1 MDLFLYEICENLVIF
16 DNSSQRENSLMMMLL
31 CLFIW
36 SGPIMT
42 MTKLGVWRL
51 ASLPQ
56 PRPLRPGARTIF
68 AAVQLSL
75 DQPCLER
82 VRTQGKL
89 TVETRKIGS
98 EEKNCPLTLLM

>member
-1 MDLFLYEICENLVIF
+1 MKSENLVIC
-16 DNSSQRENSLMMMLL
+16 DSSSQKRE
-31 CLFIW
+31 FIDDDVIMFVYLVW
-36 SGPIMT
+36 SHYDHDQAGC
-42 MTKLGVWRL
+42 VAL

-75 DQPCLER
+75 AQPCLER

>member
-1 MDLFLYEICENLVIF
+1 
-16 DNSSQRENSLMMMLL
+16 MMMLL

-36 SGPIMT
+36 SGPIMSLAT
-42 MTKLGVWRL
+42 GVR
-51 ASLPQ
+51 PQ
-56 PRPLRPGARTIF
+56 PGRCQEPGAHTIF

-75 DQPCLER
+75 AQPWPGVR

-98 EEKNCPLTLLM
+98 EEEKTVP

>member
-1 MDLFLYEICENLVIF
+1 
-16 DNSSQRENSLMMMLL
+16 MMMLL

-36 SGPIMT
+36 SGPIMSLAT
-42 MTKLGVWRL
+42 GVR
-51 ASLPQ
+51 PQ

-75 DQPCLER
+75 AQPWPGVR

-98 EEKNCPLTLLM
+98 EEERTVP